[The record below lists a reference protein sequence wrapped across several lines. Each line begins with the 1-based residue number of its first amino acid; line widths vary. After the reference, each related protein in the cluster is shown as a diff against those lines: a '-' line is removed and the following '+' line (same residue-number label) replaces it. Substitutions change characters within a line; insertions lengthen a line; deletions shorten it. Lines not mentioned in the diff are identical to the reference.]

1 MCTIAVTKEMIQ
13 GLTFT
18 RQTATDDWIERF
30 VELINQ
36 SHGDNG
42 QDRPPEGKSSSR
54 LRVAILDTGID
65 INHPEIFGDERV
77 KERKSWTGSPAD
89 EDASG
94 HGTHIASTIL
104 SLTSNVDVYIAKV
117 TESNVLEDTDRVSD
131 VGGFDALAYHASC
144 FALYQD

>member
-1 MCTIAVTKEMIQ
+1 MIQ

-36 SHGDNG
+36 FHGDNS
-42 QDRPPEGKSSSR
+42 QDRSPEGKALGR

-65 INHPEIFGDERV
+65 INHHEIFGDERV
-77 KERKSWTGSPAD
+77 KERKSWTDSSAD
-89 EDASG
+89 EDNSG

-104 SLTSNVDVYIAKV
+104 SLTRNVDVYIAKV
-117 TESNVLEDTDRVSD
+117 TESNVLEDTDRVSE
-131 VGGFDALAYHASC
+131 VGGFYTLAYHAAS
-144 FALYQD
+144 FAPYQD